1 MKLSKKLIPWYLENE
16 KRLPWREDPTPY
28 HVWISEIMLQQTRI
42 EAVIPY
48 YRRFLSAFPTVA
60 HLAAADD
67 DLLMKCWEGLGYYS
81 RARNLKRAAQEIMT
95 AHGGVLP
102 ETAEELAR
110 LPGIG
115 PYTAG
120 AIASIAFGKPSPA
133 VDGNVFR
140 GVTRLLL
147 DGTDIA
153 KPEARRRV
161 TEFLRGEYPEEGSGC
176 RHFTQALMELGQDVC
191 IPVGAPK
198 CDICPLREACGA
210 KREGRQSEFPVR
222 APKAQRR
229 IEEKTVLLF
238 RAGRRY
244 ALRRREETGLLAGM
258 WELPN
263 FEGWLSPEDALA
275 VAEGYG
281 LSPIGITPLGEGKHI
296 FTHIEWHMRG
306 YLVEC
311 ARESDAFPFVAA
323 AEIADGY
330 AIPSAFRAYRKYI
343 E

>member
-1 MKLSKKLIPWYLENE
+1 MELAERLIPWYLANE
-16 KRLPWREDPTPY
+16 KSLPWREDPAPY

-81 RARNLKRAAQEIMT
+81 RARNLKRAAIEIM
-95 AHGGVLP
+95 ADHGGCLP
-102 ETAEELAR
+102 ETAKALEK

-120 AIASIAFGKPSPA
+120 AIASIAFGKPAPA

-140 GVTRLLL
+140 VVTRLLL
-147 DGTDIA
+147 DGGDIGKLDTRA
-153 KPEARRRV
+153 RV
-161 TEFLRGEYPEEGSGC
+161 TAFLAGEYPEEGEGC
-176 RHFTQALMELGQDVC
+176 RHFTQALMELGQEVC
-191 IPVGAPK
+191 IPVGAPR
-198 CDICPLREACGA
+198 CDVCPLKDVCEAN
-210 KREGRQSEFPVR
+210 REGRQAEFPVK
-222 APKAQRR
+222 APKAERR
-229 IEEKTVLLF
+229 IEKKTVLLF
-238 RAGRRY
+238 RAGGRY
-244 ALRRREETGLLAGM
+244 ALRRRAASGLLAGM

-263 FEGWLSPEDALA
+263 FEGWLFETDALA

-281 LSPIGITPLGEGKHI
+281 LSPIGVTPLGDGKHV
-296 FTHIEWHMRG
+296 FTHIEWHMKG

-311 ARESDAFPFVAA
+311 EKESDAFLFASA
-323 AEIADGY
+323 GELAKSY
-330 AIPSAFRAYRKYI
+330 AVPSAFRAYRKYI